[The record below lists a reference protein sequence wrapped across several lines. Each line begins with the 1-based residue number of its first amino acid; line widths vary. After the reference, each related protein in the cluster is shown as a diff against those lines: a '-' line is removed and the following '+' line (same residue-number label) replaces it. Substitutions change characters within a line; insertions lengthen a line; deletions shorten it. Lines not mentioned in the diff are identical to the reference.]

1 MKLLHK
7 TIMLA
12 VLMALLS
19 QAAQALP
26 FVPTTDPESSSTEW
40 YYLTTEG
47 RLMVARSDIAVTT
60 TVSTSTFAEQWCFV
74 GTESS
79 GYKIYNRQYKKYL
92 GDNGY
97 MLVDGDETIMYYKP
111 RQLNTFYIWRYDAL
125 NQMDVYLYY
134 DTVFDELISFFG
146 EANESEGC
154 FEATSVTSGSG
165 LHRWTYYDLNNVGYR
180 LIESGSNRNPD
191 VNAYLMGDGDAATQ
205 FEGQKNYGYV
215 VIEAS
220 QDVALESYSIVTAN
234 DARTN
239 DIYLHSWSVS
249 GSNDNVNYTNI
260 DSHFYH
266 PMPLAN
272 TEEVIF
278 HVNDSQK
285 YRYFKFVPYN
295 TLTGSDMKL
304 AEVWFN
310 RRAHSW
316 GYPQVEIEPTC
327 GTRGQSVV
335 TCEDCHVK
343 KTVILEPT
351 GRHSY
356 VNGVCTE
363 CGKHINQTVLLCNG
377 QDGIPYYI
385 KFMAGY
391 YSNNTWPDAPR
402 GWNSVDFDD
411 RSWDEIAMPT
421 ASYGHSGGPFT
432 PLYFNSLW
440 LGNNTSYAQN
450 CRWFRRTFDLDRAD
464 PNATYYFDLVHDDNA
479 QIYINGTMVVNAPGW
494 TPEPSNG
501 NWEWQN
507 SSQRVTI
514 PAFVFRPGKNVLA
527 VYIQQTAGGAY
538 FDCDL
543 VMQREEVTGDVDGNG
558 SVDGTDLNTLIN
570 IILGKDSADNYNGRA
585 NVDGQGGVDGNDLN
599 ALINI
604 LLGK

>member
-47 RLMVARSDIAVTT
+47 RLMVARSDKAVTT

-97 MLVDGDETIMYYKP
+97 MLSNGDETIMYYKP
-111 RQLNTFYIWRYDAL
+111 RLLNTFYIWRYDAL
-125 NQMDVYLYY
+125 NEMDVYLYY
-134 DTVFDELISFFG
+134 DTVFGELTSFFG

-154 FEATSVTSGSG
+154 FEAISVTGGSG
-165 LHRWTYYDLNNVGYR
+165 LPFWTYHDINNVGYR
-180 LIESGSNRNPD
+180 MIKSGSNLNPD
-191 VNAYLMGDGDAATQ
+191 VNAYLIGDGDCATQ
-205 FEGQKNYGYV
+205 YEGNKGYGYV
-215 VIEAS
+215 TFEAS
-220 QDVALESYSIVTAN
+220 EEVSLEQYSIVTAN
-234 DARTN
+234 NARTN
-239 DIYLHSWSVS
+239 FDSNLHTWAVF
-249 GSNDNVNYTNI
+249 GSNDGKNLELIERRY
-260 DSHFYH
+260 YY

-272 TEEVIF
+272 TEEVVI
-278 HVNDSQK
+278 HVNDNRK
-285 YRYFKFVPYN
+285 FRYFHFASAG
-295 TLTGSDMKL
+295 TLDNENLKL

-310 RRAHSW
+310 QRAHTW
-316 GYPQVEIEPTC
+316 GNPQVDIEPTC

-343 KTVILEPT
+343 KTIILEPT
-351 GRHSY
+351 GRHNY
-356 VNGVCTE
+356 VNGVCTV
-363 CGKHINQTVLLCNG
+363 CGNKRGETVLLCNG
-377 QDGIPYYI
+377 QSQVPYYAKFMYGIPD
-385 KFMAGY
+385 
-391 YSNNTWPDAPR
+391 NNVWPDGPQ
-402 GWNSVDFDD
+402 GWEKVNFDD
-411 RSWDEIAMPT
+411 SAWNEIAMPT
-421 ASYGHSGGPFT
+421 ASYGHTGGPFS
-432 PLYFNSLW
+432 PLYFNSVWVSEGQYL
-440 LGNNTSYAQN
+440 QN
-450 CRWFRRTFDLDRAD
+450 CRWFRRTFELDRAD
-464 PNATYYFDLVHDDNA
+464 PKAIYTLGLVHDDNA
-479 QIYINGTMVVNAPGW
+479 LIYINGRLVVNAPGW
-494 TPEPSNG
+494 TPEPANG

-507 SSQRVTI
+507 AAQMLNI
-514 PAFVFRPGKNVLA
+514 PAQVFIPGKNVLA

-543 VMQREEVTGDVDGNG
+543 VMQREEFTGDVDGNG

>member
-26 FVPTTDPESSSTEW
+26 FD
-40 YYLTTEG
+40 LTTEG
-47 RLMVARSDIAVTT
+47 RLMVARSDKAVTT

-74 GTESS
+74 GNESS

-97 MLVDGDETIMYYKP
+97 MLSNGDETIMYYKP

-527 VYIQQTAGGAY
+527 VYIQQTAGGSY

-570 IILGKDSADNYNGRA
+570 IILGKDSADNYDGRA
-585 NVDGQGGVDGNDLN
+585 NVDGQGNVDGNDLN